1 MSQKRARPAIRNVI
15 AKRVFKR
22 ADGKEVRAELGRPH
36 RKANGPW
43 PWVCEFRVLGVG
55 RSKVWSVPGEDSLA
69 ALQSALM
76 VMSVN
81 IDSYHQEH
89 RLTLM
94 DGPYL
99 ALPRFDVE
107 AMMRDIEASPAFPQ
121 IVEAIGDGWEEMT
134 GEPLSRRS

>member
-15 AKRVFKR
+15 AERVFKR
-22 ADGKEVRAELGRPH
+22 ADGREVRAELGRPH
-36 RKANGPW
+36 KKANGPW
-43 PWVCEFRVLGVG
+43 VCQFRVLGVG
-55 RSKVWSVPGEDSLA
+55 RSKVWSVPGDDSLA

-94 DGPYL
+94 GGPYL

-107 AMMRDIEASPAFPQ
+107 AMRRDLEASPDFPE
-121 IVEAIGDGWEEMT
+121 IVEAIGDIWEEMT
-134 GEPLSRRS
+134 GEPMSRRS

>member
-15 AKRVFKR
+15 AERVFKR
-22 ADGKEVRAELGRPH
+22 ADGREVRAELGRP
-36 RKANGPW
+36 RRTTNG

-69 ALQSALM
+69 ALQGALM

-81 IDSYHQEH
+81 IDGYHEEH
-89 RLTLM
+89 RLTFM

-107 AMMRDIEASPAFPQ
+107 AMRRDIEASPDFPE
-121 IVEAIGDGWEEMT
+121 VAEAIGDIWEEMT
-134 GEPLSRRS
+134 SEPLSWRS